1 MSRRSRAI
9 NPLAATICLVA
20 GWALPAAAQLQHVP
34 ITEPL
39 RLAGTIRPVKG
50 AKAVYIV
57 KLRAPGAASY
67 RGTVSALG
75 ATKPSSGQGQRP
87 DIQSAAVQAYARQLE
102 QSHDRLLAAVGA
114 AGNKMYS
121 YRYSLNGFAAE
132 LTAAQA
138 SQLAQ
143 RDEVERIW
151 ADTDQR
157 VNTNSSAIFLGL
169 EDQTGGLR
177 ADLGL
182 RGEDI
187 VVGVIDSG
195 VAPNHPS
202 LLDAL
207 LVVSRLPDAMCVM
220 KSSLVGNFL
229 LGPAARLARYIPNDT
244 LLGLATRAGEELRLG
259 GHLVLFPEGTRT
271 ARKPVGPFTAAVAVV
286 SRRTGVPV
294 QAVFLDTDARYLGK
308 GWSILS
314 SPGFPLHF
322 RARLGRRFV
331 APKDVRAFTAEL
343 ESYFTSEL
351 GGVTAKAGF
360 AATSPALPGAPHD
373 AKPE

>member
-1 MSRRSRAI
+1 MAIPRALKDI
-9 NPLAATICLVA
+9 RDYAIAALGFPL
-20 GWALPAAAQLQHVP
+20 
-34 ITEPL
+34 
-39 RLAGTIRPVKG
+39 LAGMCFLWGIASVVLLVVLPVRAGRRVGRLG
-50 AKAVYIV
+50 AMAGF
-57 KLRAPGAASY
+57 RAYLAIM
-67 RGTVSALG
+67 TALG
-75 ATKPSSGQGQRP
+75 AMRLDLSALDALRDQGP
-87 DIQSAAVQAYARQLE
+87 LI
-102 QSHDRLLAAVGA
+102 
-114 AGNKMYS
+114 
-121 YRYSLNGFAAE
+121 
-132 LTAAQA
+132 
-138 SQLAQ
+138 
-143 RDEVERIW
+143 
-151 ADTDQR
+151 
-157 VNTNSSAIFLGL
+157 
-169 EDQTGGLR
+169 
-177 ADLGL
+177 
-182 RGEDI
+182 
-187 VVGVIDSG
+187 

-271 ARKPVGPFTAAVAVV
+271 SRNSRKPVGPFTAAVAVV

-308 GWSILS
+308 GWSVLS

-343 ESYFTSEL
+343 ESYFASEL
-351 GGVTAKAGF
+351 AGVPASAGS
-360 AATSPALPGAPHD
+360 AATSPALPGVPHD

>member
-1 MSRRSRAI
+1 MAIPRTLKDIRDYAVAALGFPLLAVMCFLWGIASVVLLVVLPVRAGRRVGRLGAMAGFRAY
-9 NPLAATICLVA
+9 LAIMT
-20 GWALPAAAQLQHVP
+20 
-34 ITEPL
+34 
-39 RLAGTIRPVKG
+39 
-50 AKAVYIV
+50 
-57 KLRAPGAASY
+57 
-67 RGTVSALG
+67 ALG
-75 ATKPSSGQGQRP
+75 AMRLDLSALDALRDQGP
-87 DIQSAAVQAYARQLE
+87 LI
-102 QSHDRLLAAVGA
+102 
-114 AGNKMYS
+114 
-121 YRYSLNGFAAE
+121 
-132 LTAAQA
+132 
-138 SQLAQ
+138 
-143 RDEVERIW
+143 
-151 ADTDQR
+151 
-157 VNTNSSAIFLGL
+157 
-169 EDQTGGLR
+169 
-177 ADLGL
+177 
-182 RGEDI
+182 
-187 VVGVIDSG
+187 

-244 LLGLATRAGEELRLG
+244 LLGLATRAGEELHLG

-308 GWSILS
+308 GWSVLS
-314 SPGFPLHF
+314 SPGFPLRF

-343 ESYFTSEL
+343 ESYFASEL
-351 GGVTAKAGF
+351 GGVTAKAES
-360 AATSPALPGAPHD
+360 AATSPALPGAPRD